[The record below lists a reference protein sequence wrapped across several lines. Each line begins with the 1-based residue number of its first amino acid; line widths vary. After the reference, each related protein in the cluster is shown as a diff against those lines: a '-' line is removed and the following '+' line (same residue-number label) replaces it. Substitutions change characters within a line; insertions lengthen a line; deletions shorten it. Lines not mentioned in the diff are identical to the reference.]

1 LVAIVNKKTFVR
13 PIFCNILARVKE
25 PRQHIQVLY
34 GPRQVGKT
42 TLVRQISEAVDMP
55 CHYISADQ
63 PMLNDTYWLE
73 QQWNKAR
80 FLFENLTND
89 DRERG
94 VLLILDEIQK
104 IDNWS
109 SVVKQCWDNDSFEHR
124 NIKVI
129 LLGSSAWLMQHGL
142 TESLAGRFEIIPI
155 THWSFPEMQEAFGI
169 SLEHYIYFGGYPGAA
184 TFIHD
189 EARWRN
195 YIIDSLIETTISRD
209 ILLMT
214 RVDKPALLRKL
225 FELGCHYSAQIVS
238 LQKMMGQLQDKG
250 NVTTLSHYLQLLST
264 AGMLCGLEKFS
275 GQAVVKKSSSP
286 KLQAFNTALI
296 SAIAR
301 VGFEELH
308 QHPDQWGRLVESA
321 VGAHLVNSARLTNT
335 SIYYWREG
343 SLEVDFV
350 IESGKKILGIEV
362 KSGMKK
368 PRNGFEGFRKKFSQ
382 TKLLLVGQQGIG
394 LETFFTKS
402 AAEWLD
408 M

>member
-1 LVAIVNKKTFVR
+1 
-13 PIFCNILARVKE
+13 
-25 PRQHIQVLY
+25 
-34 GPRQVGKT
+34 
-42 TLVRQISEAVDMP
+42 
-55 CHYISADQ
+55 
-63 PMLNDTYWLE
+63 
-73 QQWNKAR
+73 
-80 FLFENLTND
+80 
-89 DRERG
+89 
-94 VLLILDEIQK
+94 
-104 IDNWS
+104 
-109 SVVKQCWDNDSFEHR
+109 
-124 NIKVI
+124 
-129 LLGSSAWLMQHGL
+129 
-142 TESLAGRFEIIPI
+142 
-155 THWSFPEMQEAFGI
+155 MQEAFGI

-286 KLQAFNTALI
+286 KLQTFNTALI